1 MLISCK
7 IIRQEV
13 FNIFV
18 VVVSVYDSNFT
29 VVAADINVRNS
40 DDLMNGKCP
49 QAVVGMV
56 CQKRLPLCSHSQASN

>member
-7 IIRQEV
+7 TIRKEV

-18 VVVSVYDSNFT
+18 VVVSVYDANFT
-29 VVAADINVRNS
+29 VPADINVRNS
-40 DDLMNGKCP
+40 DDLINGNCS

-56 CQKRLPLCSHSQASN
+56 CQEPYPLCSHSLASN